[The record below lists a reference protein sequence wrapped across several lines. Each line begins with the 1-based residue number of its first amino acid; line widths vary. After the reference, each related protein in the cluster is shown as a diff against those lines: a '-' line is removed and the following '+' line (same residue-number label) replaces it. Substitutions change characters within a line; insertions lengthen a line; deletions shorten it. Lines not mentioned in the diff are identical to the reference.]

1 MQEDNKKNIL
11 PHNLIMQNRNT
22 LSVSGVSDVDSFD
35 EQTVIM
41 YTNMGELTVKGDNLH
56 INKLNVESGDVVM
69 EGKIYELL
77 YSEETKKSKNLLSK
91 LFR

>member
-1 MQEDNKKNIL
+1 MTEATNKNVA
-11 PHNLIMQNRNT
+11 PHNLIMQDRSS

-35 EQTVIM
+35 EQTIVM

-69 EGKIYELL
+69 EGRIYSMS
-77 YSEETKKSKNLLSK
+77 YTDDTPKSKSLLSK
-91 LFR
+91 LFK